1 MPSVSREDVKKP
13 QRRQNRAGQ
22 FFLDV
27 NVALNNVG
35 VRTESAFTQGVDVF
49 AIKSF
54 VETDLVECG
63 LRMKNCDGMQ
73 RRARRECM
81 RCQAQKNSD
90 SENDREQD
98 DVYLTK
104 REFGNGHGS
113 TKLYRVRRLIGLRGK
128 SKIKP
133 SAKKAAW
140 SKS

>member
-1 MPSVSREDVKKP
+1 MPNISREDVKKP

-27 NVALNNVG
+27 DVALNNVG
-35 VRTESAFTQGVDVF
+35 VGTEPAFAQGIDVF
-49 AIKSF
+49 AIESF

-63 LRMKNCDGMQ
+63 LRMKNGDGMQ

-98 DVYLTK
+98 DVDFART
-104 REFGNGHGS
+104 RIGSGH
-113 TKLYRVRRLIGLRGK
+113 R
-128 SKIKP
+128 
-133 SAKKAAW
+133 
-140 SKS
+140 